1 MNQMAEHPLGRIEVE
16 LLKGDEAFRLGGE
29 EMPFNVH
36 GFWAWSVSDLVSNAT
51 RGRLAEYI
59 VAKACGV
66 GTSHPRDEWAAVDL
80 ETPKGVLVE
89 VKSAAYVQSWHQEKL
104 SAISFGVKKTLK
116 WDPETN
122 RQGEEP
128 ERTADVYV
136 FALLAHQEQSTLDP
150 LNLDQWEFYV
160 LPTCVLN
167 ERKRSQHSITLPSLK
182 KLNAGPHG
190 FSELR
195 GAVLQASS
203 SQRER
208 QEE

>member
-190 FSELR
+190 FSGLR
-195 GAVLQASS
+195 EAVLQASS